1 MPLQTIQ
8 NQFLTVFYDDGRI
21 EKKHDNLFNRVSC
34 LKDTS
39 CKDVVIQSG
48 IYIKKDFDV
57 IHTF

>member
-1 MPLQTIQ
+1 MPLQSIQ

-21 EKKHDNLFNRVSC
+21 EKKHDTLFNRVSC

-39 CKDVVIQSG
+39 LQDVVIQSG
-48 IYIKKDFDV
+48 IYIKKDFNV